1 MSRLPDFIAPQL
13 ARLVENPPSTD
24 GWVHEVKFDGYRLQ
38 MRVEKGRAVL
48 RTRKGLDW
56 TDKFPEIA
64 ADGRE
69 LPDCII
75 DGEICA
81 PTANGSADFG
91 RLQLALSEHKTADLV
106 FFLFDGLFAGGRD
119 LRQLPL
125 TERKAALE
133 ALLKKTKS
141 KRLRYVPHFAENGA
155 AMLKA
160 ACKAGMEGIIS
171 KKADAPYVSGR
182 ADYWTKSK
190 CRGGQE
196 VVIGGWRG
204 DQNTMRSLMVGTHKE
219 GKFVY
224 MGRVGTGYTASV
236 AADLLRKLKPLR
248 RSTPAFVNPPRER
261 DLNWVEPKLVAE
273 IEYENVT
280 SDGIFRQAAFKGLR
294 ADKPAASVVPEVPV
308 DAPVKEKNAMA
319 NKVAKAAAKG
329 GKGATAADDVV
340 LGVKISHPDKELW
353 PKSGSGPAVTKRDLA
368 HYMAAA
374 AQRMLPHVAD
384 RPISIVRTPD
394 GIKGETFYQRHALK
408 GTQAPVLAIR
418 VPGAGEE
425 EPFLGIDT
433 AAALVALAQQ
443 GVTEIHPWGS
453 KPGKPNEPERVIFDL
468 DPAPDVPFDRVIEG
482 AQDLRKRLTSLG
494 FTPFVKTT
502 GGKGLHVVIA
512 IKGADWQEAKAFAKA
527 IAVQLADDQPDRY
540 TTTVAKK
547 ARTGKIFVD
556 YLRNDRT
563 STGVAPWSPRARDG
577 APIAVPITW
586 AQVRKGLDPSRWTIH
601 TAGPLLR
608 KTDPWAGLAKSARA
622 LGPAL
627 KKVL

>member
-1 MSRLPDFIAPQL
+1 MSRLPDFVAPQL
-13 ARLVENPPSTD
+13 AKLVANPPSTD
-24 GWVHEVKFDGYRLQ
+24 AWVHEVKFDGYRLQ
-38 MRVEKGRAVL
+38 MRIEKGRARL

-56 TDKFPEIA
+56 TEKFPEIV
-64 ADGRE
+64 ADGSK
-69 LPDCII
+69 LADCLI

-81 PTANGSADFG
+81 LTANGSADFG
-91 RLQLALSEHKTADLV
+91 ALQLALSERKTGDLV
-106 FFLFDGLFAGGRD
+106 FFLFDCLFAGDRD
-119 LRQLPL
+119 LRKLPL
-125 TERKAALE
+125 TARKDALDK
-133 ALLKKTKS
+133 LLKRAKG
-141 KRLRYVPHFAENGA
+141 KRLRYVPHFTEKGD
-155 AMLKA
+155 AMLEA
-160 ACKAGMEGIIS
+160 ACKMDMEGIIS

-204 DQNTMRSLMVGTHKE
+204 DADTMRSLMVGTHQS

-224 MGRVGTGYTASV
+224 MGRVGTGYTATV

-248 RSTPAFVNPPRER
+248 RKTAAFVNPPRAP
-261 DLNWVEPKLVAE
+261 DLNWVEPRLVAE

-294 ADKPAASVVPEVPV
+294 ADKSAAAVVPEVPV
-308 DAPVKEKNAMA
+308 DAPAKEKKAMA
-319 NKVAKAAAKG
+319 KKVAKAAAKG
-329 GKGATAADDVV
+329 GKRAGGDVV
-340 LGVKISHPDKELW
+340 LGVKISHPDKEMW
-353 PKSGSGPAVTKRDLA
+353 PKSKSGPAVTKLDLA
-368 HYMAAA
+368 HYMEAAA
-374 AQRMLPHVAD
+374 PKMLPHVAN

-408 GTQAPVLAIR
+408 GTQAPVLAIK

-425 EPFLGIDT
+425 EPFLGLDT

-468 DPAPDVPFDRVIEG
+468 DPAPEVPFARVIEG
-482 AQDLRKRLTSLG
+482 ALELRKRLTKFG

-512 IKGADWQEAKAFAKA
+512 IKDADWKEAKAFAKA
-527 IAVQLADDQPDRY
+527 VAMQLEKELPERY
-540 TTTVAKK
+540 TTTIAKK

-586 AQVRKGLDPSRWTIH
+586 SQVKRGLDPSKWTIR
-601 TAGPLLR
+601 TAAPLL
-608 KTDPWAGLAKSARA
+608 KKADPWATLAKSAKA

-627 KKVL
+627 KTVS